1 MKDRPLEKRLSN
13 ELGELERKAQ
23 LRSLVEL
30 SGVNFCSND
39 YLGLSDDPRLIAAVA
54 RAVECG
60 GRVGSTG
67 SRLLSGHSVEWDLA
81 EREFAEFV
89 GSEAALF
96 FSSGYAA
103 NVGLLSAVLKPGDV
117 VFSDALNHA
126 SLIDGI
132 RLSRAEKIIYPHADL
147 GALEAELA
155 ATRGHPG
162 GLRVIVSESTFSM
175 DGDAAPVKEL
185 LQLAHRYDAELIL
198 DEAHAVG
205 VCGPEGRGHAAAA
218 GIEREVFATV
228 HPCGKALASVGAF
241 VCGSETLKRY
251 LINRARTFIFSTAL
265 PPYVAGQIRA
275 ALDLARAAEDR
286 RTHLRETAALLRV
299 RLEAGGFET
308 RSGDSP
314 IVPVI
319 FGNNEAALSFAEF
332 LQIRG
337 FAVRAIRPP
346 TVPEG
351 TSRLRLSLTARVTRE
366 DIERLVAALKETR
379 DEIAARRRRAGATS
393 AVHA

>member
-117 VFSDALNHA
+117 VF
-126 SLIDGI
+126 
-132 RLSRAEKIIYPHADL
+132 
-147 GALEAELA
+147 
-155 ATRGHPG
+155 
-162 GLRVIVSESTFSM
+162 
-175 DGDAAPVKEL
+175 
-185 LQLAHRYDAELIL
+185 
-198 DEAHAVG
+198 
-205 VCGPEGRGHAAAA
+205 
-218 GIEREVFATV
+218 
-228 HPCGKALASVGAF
+228 
-241 VCGSETLKRY
+241 
-251 LINRARTFIFSTAL
+251 
-265 PPYVAGQIRA
+265 
-275 ALDLARAAEDR
+275 
-286 RTHLRETAALLRV
+286 
-299 RLEAGGFET
+299 
-308 RSGDSP
+308 
-314 IVPVI
+314 
-319 FGNNEAALSFAEF
+319 
-332 LQIRG
+332 
-337 FAVRAIRPP
+337 
-346 TVPEG
+346 
-351 TSRLRLSLTARVTRE
+351 
-366 DIERLVAALKETR
+366 
-379 DEIAARRRRAGATS
+379 
-393 AVHA
+393 